1 MIGNAH
7 ALPMSVE
14 SVKAC
19 RLCGCTEDEA
29 CVITLPEGPSV
40 CASDD
45 VDPRICSF
53 CAEMQQVQLVYQVRL
68 ALSLLS
74 GIMEASR

>member
-1 MIGNAH
+1 VKET
-7 ALPMSVE
+7 PMH
-14 SVKAC
+14 C

-40 CASDD
+40 CAWDD

-53 CAEMQQVQLVYQVRL
+53 CAEMQQVQLVYQVRIAL
-68 ALSLLS
+68 ALLS